1 MKGVLYMTNIN
12 YENITLN
19 GRPLSVPE
27 VFYAETRRLFDE
39 ADANGDYE
47 TALAI
52 AHLWD
57 AIMW

>member
-1 MKGVLYMTNIN
+1 MTNIN

-19 GRPLSVPE
+19 GHPLSVPE

-39 ADANGDYE
+39 ADTNGDYE

-52 AHLWD
+52 AYLWD
-57 AIMW
+57 TIMW

>member
-1 MKGVLYMTNIN
+1 MTNIN

-27 VFYAETRRLFDE
+27 VFYAETRRLFNE
-39 ADANGDYE
+39 ADANGDCE

-52 AHLWD
+52 AYLWD